1 MSGPLEARPLNVV
14 GVYPLCNTG
23 AVLVH
28 QIDHGEERVLASI
41 SGDAPEWCGMTEE
54 YAETSGEL
62 EQGFTLGQ
70 LFVPFC
76 EVQRV

>member
-1 MSGPLEARPLNVV
+1 MMSGTLDAI
-14 GVYPLCNTG
+14 GVYPICSTG

-28 QIDHGEERVLASI
+28 QIDHREERVLASI
-41 SGDAPEWCGMTEE
+41 NGDVPEWYGMTEG
-54 YAETSGEL
+54 YAESTGAL

-76 EVQRV
+76 DVMRG